1 MVSPLCFSNLFGGLV
16 KDNIFEMLQ
25 MLHQNKLDIA
35 RLNYGVLVLIPKIK
49 GANKIKQFR
58 PICLLNVI
66 YKIITKVLTLR
77 LNNVASKVI
86 SEAQTAFILRR
97 FILDAAL
104 IVREVLHELRVKKE
118 QGIVLK
124 LDFEKAYDKVNWSF
138 LRDVL
143 LRKNFSEKWIDLVI
157 SAVQGGKVAV
167 NLNGEVGSY
176 SRSYKGLRQGDPLSS
191 LLFNLVD
198 DALLE
203 MLEKAQSRGVIHG
216 VVPG

>member
-1 MVSPLCFSNLFGGLV
+1 M

-49 GANKIKQFR
+49 GANQIKQFR

-104 IVREVLHELRVKKE
+104 IVREVLHELRVKK
-118 QGIVLK
+118 K
-124 LDFEKAYDKVNWSF
+124 
-138 LRDVL
+138 
-143 LRKNFSEKWIDLVI
+143 
-157 SAVQGGKVAV
+157 
-167 NLNGEVGSY
+167 
-176 SRSYKGLRQGDPLSS
+176 
-191 LLFNLVD
+191 
-198 DALLE
+198 
-203 MLEKAQSRGVIHG
+203 
-216 VVPG
+216 

>member
-1 MVSPLCFSNLFGGLV
+1 
-16 KDNIFEMLQ
+16 
-25 MLHQNKLDIA
+25 
-35 RLNYGVLVLIPKIK
+35 
-49 GANKIKQFR
+49 
-58 PICLLNVI
+58 
-66 YKIITKVLTLR
+66 
-77 LNNVASKVI
+77 
-86 SEAQTAFILRR
+86 
-97 FILDAAL
+97 
-104 IVREVLHELRVKKE
+104 
-118 QGIVLK
+118 
-124 LDFEKAYDKVNWSF
+124 
-138 LRDVL
+138 

>member
-1 MVSPLCFSNLFGGLV
+1 M

-49 GANKIKQFR
+49 GANQIKQFR

-86 SEAQTAFILRR
+86 SEAQTTFIPGR
-97 FILDAAL
+97 FILDGVL
-104 IVREVLHELRVKKE
+104 IVHEVLHELRVKKE

-157 SAVQGGKVAV
+157 SVVQEGKVAV

-176 SRSYKGLRQGDPLSS
+176 SRSYKGLRQGDP
-191 LLFNLVD
+191 
-198 DALLE
+198 
-203 MLEKAQSRGVIHG
+203 
-216 VVPG
+216 